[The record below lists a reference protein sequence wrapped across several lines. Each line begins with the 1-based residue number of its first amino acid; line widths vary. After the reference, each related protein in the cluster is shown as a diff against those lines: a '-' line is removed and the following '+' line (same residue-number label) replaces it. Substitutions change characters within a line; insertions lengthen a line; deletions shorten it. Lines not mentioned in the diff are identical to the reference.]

1 MKSAVIALAA
11 SGLWAIAGH
20 ATEPAALDE
29 EFLEY
34 LAEFES
40 DAENWTWFAAP
51 NDEGD
56 EQDDEPDTAAD
67 DKQARPK
74 APPVKAQEKVD
85 P

>member
-1 MKSAVIALAA
+1 MKGAVVVLAA
-11 SGLWAIAGH
+11 SGLLAVAGH
-20 ATEPAALDE
+20 AAEPAALDE

-56 EQDDEPDTAAD
+56 EQDTPAD

>member
-1 MKSAVIALAA
+1 MKSAIVALAA
-11 SGLWAIAGH
+11 LGLLPIGGYAA
-20 ATEPAALDE
+20 EPAALDE

-51 NDEGD
+51 D
-56 EQDDEPDTAAD
+56 EQDDEQDDEHDDAAG

-74 APPVKAQEKVD
+74 APSMKAQEKVD